1 VSRFISGK
9 IYGSLRGLRVT
20 QQATLPACIST
31 ILTLN
36 ATVKLTQN
44 RIHWAFGRKIL
55 LGVMHMKVLSTIKV
69 QHLNLSCV
77 QSAHDGYDVAL
88 VRFVRKVPVREKEHT
103 GFVLTMIL
111 TIRITI
117 RKPCMYAFL

>member
-1 VSRFISGK
+1 
-9 IYGSLRGLRVT
+9 
-20 QQATLPACIST
+20 
-31 ILTLN
+31 
-36 ATVKLTQN
+36 
-44 RIHWAFGRKIL
+44 
-55 LGVMHMKVLSTIKV
+55 MKVLSTIKV
-69 QHLNLSCV
+69 QHLNLSGV

-111 TIRITI
+111 TIRTTI